1 MRIIIAEDD
10 PVSRLMLLTILS
22 KSGHDA
28 VAVADGGRALEA
40 LSLPDA
46 PRLAILDVM
55 MPVMDGIEVCRR
67 LRALP
72 GGEKLYLIMLTAMNR
87 PEHVVA
93 GLSAGANDYVGKPFV
108 KEELLARVRA
118 GERMIEL
125 REALEKRV
133 IELEDAMAHIRTL
146 QGVLPICM
154 HCHRIRDDQESWQ
167 RLEQYLE
174 EHSEAQFSHGLC
186 PECLE
191 KHYPDT

>member
-1 MRIIIAEDD
+1 MRILIAEDD
-10 PVSRLMLLTILS
+10 PVSRLMLLAVL
-22 KSGHDA
+22 KKAGHDP
-28 VAVADGGRALEA
+28 VACEDGGQALAE

-55 MPVMDGIEVCRR
+55 MPVMDGVEVCCR

-72 GGEKLYLIMLTAMNR
+72 GGDRFYLLLLTAMNR

-93 GLSAGANDYVGKPFV
+93 GLAAGANDYVGKPFV
-108 KEELLARVRA
+108 KEELLARVRV
-118 GERMIEL
+118 GERMVEL
-125 REALEKRV
+125 QQALENRV
-133 IELEDAMAHIRTL
+133 AELENALAHIRTL

-167 RLEQYLE
+167 RLEKYLSD
-174 EHSEAQFSHGLC
+174 HSDAQFSHGLC

-191 KHYPDT
+191 KHYPDV

>member
-1 MRIIIAEDD
+1 VRIIIAEDD